1 MACGSC
7 GKKKVA
13 LAKAPSAAAPKHGES
28 TQSMVVLNHNGLLE
42 LPGGRVIKH
51 VFPGCIVM
59 VTQEESKDER
69 LAPATRDVL
78 RVVKQMK
85 KGAASGMPL
94 SG

>member
-1 MACGSC
+1 MGCGTC
-7 GKKKVA
+7 GGKKKM
-13 LAKAPSAAAPKHGES
+13 AKASSAAAPPTGVA
-28 TQSMVVLNHNGLLE
+28 TQSMVVIAYNGLLE
-42 LPGGRVIKH
+42 LPGGRIIKH

-59 VTQEESKDER
+59 VTQEESKDKR

-78 RVVKQMK
+78 RVVKQLK

>member
-1 MACGSC
+1 M
-7 GKKKVA
+7 VA
-13 LAKAPSAAAPKHGES
+13 ML
-28 TQSMVVLNHNGLLE
+28 VVSHNGLLE

-69 LAPATRDVL
+69 LAPATRDV
-78 RVVKQMK
+78 VKQMK